1 MDIRQLRRFLTVAEL
16 GSYNR
21 AAQLLAVSQPSLT
34 RSIQM
39 LEAELDARLF
49 ERGAH
54 GAQLT
59 AMGEELLPRARVILI
74 ERDRAMA
81 ALAALRGG
89 GAGERLA
96 VGSDVAFA
104 KRHLPDALAHM
115 ALEDPDACFHV
126 VEGGTAS
133 LLPALREGKISLVL
147 GSRAPWLDL
156 EGLQFE
162 PLMEERA
169 SVMLRADHPL
179 LASGTPPL
187 AALAQAR
194 WIVPD
199 QDSLVEGWSQMFI
212 RHDLPVPPITLRTS
226 SLTVIRRALLSGDFL
241 CLGDHSTFVEELGA
255 GRLVALDVDSHA
267 YTRPAGLFR
276 RRGTRLSARER
287 ALIALLRQNMAGPR

>member
-1 MDIRQLRRFLTVAEL
+1 MDIRQIRRFVTVADL
-16 GSYNR
+16 GSFNR
-21 AAQLLAVSQPSLT
+21 AAQMLSVSQPSLT

-89 GAGERLA
+89 GGAERIA
-96 VGSDVAFA
+96 IGTDAAFA
-104 KRHLPDALAHM
+104 AQRLPDALARM
-115 ALEDPDACFHV
+115 AADDPDACFHV
-126 VEGGTAS
+126 VEGGTAG
-133 LLPALREGKISLVL
+133 LLVALREGRVSLVL
-147 GSRAPWLDL
+147 GARAPWLDL
-156 EGLQFE
+156 SGVQFE
-162 PLMEERA
+162 PLAEERA
-169 SVMLRADHPL
+169 SVMLRAGHPL
-179 LASGTPPL
+179 LAQGAPDL
-187 AALAQAR
+187 AALAGAH

-212 RHDLPVPPITLRTS
+212 REGLPVPPIVLRTS
-226 SLTVIRRALLSGDFL
+226 SLTVIRRALLAGNFI
-241 CLGDHSTFVEELGA
+241 CLGDHSTYADVLGDGA
-255 GRLVALDVDSHA
+255 LVALDVVSPA

-276 RRGTRLSARER
+276 RTDTRLSARER
-287 ALIALLRQNMAGPR
+287 TLIALLRAN

>member
-1 MDIRQLRRFLTVAEL
+1 MDIRQIRRFVTVADL
-16 GSYNR
+16 GSFNR
-21 AAQLLAVSQPSLT
+21 AAQVLAVSQPSLT
-34 RSIQM
+34 RSIQL
-39 LEAELDARLF
+39 LEQELDARLF

-74 ERDRAMA
+74 ERDRAIA
-81 ALAALRGG
+81 AIGALRGG
-89 GAGERLA
+89 GGAERITIGTDA
-96 VGSDVAFA
+96 AFA
-104 KRHLPDALAHM
+104 TRHLPDALARL
-115 ALEDPDACFHV
+115 AQEDPDACFHV

-133 LLPALREGKISLVL
+133 LLPALREGRISLVL

-156 EGLQFE
+156 EGLGFE

-169 SVMLRADHPL
+169 SVMLRADHAL
-179 LASGTPPL
+179 LTHGQPDL

-212 RHDLPVPPITLRTS
+212 RHDLSVPPIAMRTS
-226 SLTVIRRALLSGDFL
+226 SLTVIRRALMAGDFV
-241 CLGDHSTFVEELGA
+241 CLGDHSTFADALETGA
-255 GRLVALDVDSHA
+255 LVALDVDSPA

-276 RRGTRLSARER
+276 RTGTRLSPRER
-287 ALIALLRQNMAGPR
+287 RLIALLKA